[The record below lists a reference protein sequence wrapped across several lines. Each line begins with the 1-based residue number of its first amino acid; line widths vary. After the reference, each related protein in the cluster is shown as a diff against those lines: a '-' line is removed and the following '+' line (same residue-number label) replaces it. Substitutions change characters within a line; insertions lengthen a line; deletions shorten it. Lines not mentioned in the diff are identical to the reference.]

1 MCARPAAVARQYI
14 CVYMLISISIYV
26 HIYYNVKHERPEGL
40 DSFSYAIFF
49 NQSFNFQ
56 DLGNIILW
64 ISDKRNIWNNTHV
77 NSQRWVT
84 QLIFFWLQILT
95 VHTYVNIYTFS
106 VYSFTHI
113 SFECSNSINLFFFRT
128 HNFNCTY
135 ICLHL
140 DRNLLY
146 QFLLFLVNRVVFP
159 CVLFMTVYRFI
170 LFHVHVVLLYI
181 CFYHLD
187 RNLLYQLWLYIGY
200 LISYAFCFIV
210 YMLFII

>member
-1 MCARPAAVARQYI
+1 MCARPAAAARQYI

-40 DSFSYAIFF
+40 DSFHMHFFICIFFLINLLIFRVWILFHMQFFF

-113 SFECSNSINLFFFRT
+113 SFECSKSINLFFQ
-128 HNFNCTY
+128 
-135 ICLHL
+135 
-140 DRNLLY
+140 D
-146 QFLLFLVNRVVFP
+146 
-159 CVLFMTVYRFI
+159 
-170 LFHVHVVLLYI
+170 
-181 CFYHLD
+181 
-187 RNLLYQLWLYIGY
+187 
-200 LISYAFCFIV
+200 S
-210 YMLFII
+210 

>member
-1 MCARPAAVARQYI
+1 MC
-14 CVYMLISISIYV
+14 IYT
-26 HIYYNVKHERPEGL
+26 NPPSLKGPEGL
-40 DSFSYAIFF
+40 DSFHMHFFLINLLIFRVWILFHMQFFF

-113 SFECSNSINLFFFRT
+113 SSECSKSINLFFSGFLILT
-128 HNFNCTY
+128 VHTY
-135 ICLHL
+135 
-140 DRNLLY
+140 
-146 QFLLFLVNRVVFP
+146 
-159 CVLFMTVYRFI
+159 VYI
-170 LFHVHVVLLYI
+170 
-181 CFYHLD
+181 
-187 RNLLYQLWLYIGY
+187 
-200 LISYAFCFIV
+200 
-210 YMLFII
+210 

>member
-1 MCARPAAVARQYI
+1 MCIYTITSSMKDRRVWILFI
-14 CVYMLISISIYV
+14 CIFSYV
-26 HIYYNVKHERPEGL
+26 FFFNQSFNFQGL

-113 SFECSNSINLFFFRT
+113 SSECSKSINLFFSGFLILT
-128 HNFNCTY
+128 VHTY
-135 ICLHL
+135 
-140 DRNLLY
+140 
-146 QFLLFLVNRVVFP
+146 
-159 CVLFMTVYRFI
+159 VYI
-170 LFHVHVVLLYI
+170 
-181 CFYHLD
+181 
-187 RNLLYQLWLYIGY
+187 
-200 LISYAFCFIV
+200 
-210 YMLFII
+210 